1 MTDTLSNILR
11 VKKTEIAAA
20 RKILPL
26 DDLRDKVR
34 SLPRC
39 RNFYAALTKNNPRG
53 INVIAEIKRAS
64 PSAGNIRQDFDVS
77 SLARTLASA
86 GADALSVLTDEQFF
100 AGRLEYINQTRQ
112 AVNLPVL
119 RKDFIID
126 PYQVYQSRWAGA
138 DAILLIA
145 EALEPALLM
154 DLMILASSLT
164 LTVLLEVHELDTLM
178 QVRSLI
184 GFPQQHY
191 SLLGINNRDLKTMR
205 VDLKNSLRLG
215 QFVENKKILIS
226 ESGIR
231 SRGDVENLIQAGFNG
246 LLIGETLMRSSDIPA
261 TFNELFCAF
270 PRKSP

>member
-1 MTDTLSNILR
+1 MTDMLSNILK
-11 VKKTEIAAA
+11 VKKAEIAAA
-20 RKILPL
+20 QEELPL
-26 DDLRDKVR
+26 EDLREKVK

-39 RNFYAALTKNNPRG
+39 RNFYSALTKKNPRG

-64 PSAGNIRQDFDVS
+64 PSAGNIREDFDVS
-77 SLARTLASA
+77 SLARILESA

-100 AGRLEYINQTRQ
+100 AGRLEYINQVKQ
-112 AVNLPVL
+112 AVALPIL

-126 PYQVYQSRWAGA
+126 PYQLYQSRWAGA

-145 EALEPALLM
+145 EALEPGLLM

-191 SLLGINNRDLKTMR
+191 SLLGINNRDLKTMQ
-205 VDLKNSLRLG
+205 VDLKNSLRMS
-215 QFVENKKILIS
+215 QFVEDKKTLIS

-231 SRGDVENLIQAGFNG
+231 RRRDVEKLIQAGFNG
-246 LLIGETLMRSSDIPA
+246 LLIGETLMKSSDIQA
-261 TFNELFCAF
+261 KFNELFSPF
-270 PRKSP
+270 P